1 MAGKVDFRQG
11 SRLQDMYAMC
21 SLEGLQ
27 PRFIAALYFFGYAS
41 ASFKNR
47 AGHVITYLVY
57 DVPFMHVCLNLT
69 G

>member
-27 PRFIAALYFFGYAS
+27 PRFIAALYLFSYAS

-47 AGHVITYLVY
+47 AGHIITCLVY
-57 DVPFMHVCLNLT
+57 EVPFTLVFLPLI